1 MLMLQ
6 EWLEAKPS
14 VGMEILHTGSQRK
27 SYESYFLIILLP
39 SIELRMKKVEL
50 LHLPCLVSL
59 LCTKL
64 KKERKLFFLT
74 KVELGLGESY
84 IQTSQELRMLSS
96 VTINCQITKIVMN
109 SGSQLSEL

>member
-1 MLMLQ
+1 MLMFQ
-6 EWLEAKPS
+6 EWLEAEPS
-14 VGMEILHTGSQRK
+14 DQMEILHTGSQRK

-64 KKERKLFFLT
+64 KKERKLFFFN
-74 KVELGLGESY
+74 ES
-84 IQTSQELRMLSS
+84 
-96 VTINCQITKIVMN
+96 
-109 SGSQLSEL
+109 

>member
-1 MLMLQ
+1 MLMFQ
-6 EWLEAKPS
+6 EWLEAEPS
-14 VGMEILHTGSQRK
+14 DQMEILHTGSQRK

-84 IQTSQELRMLSS
+84 IQKRIKSADL
-96 VTINCQITKIVMN
+96 VFCQSKKSAEKVRKFSRHIFP
-109 SGSQLSEL
+109 